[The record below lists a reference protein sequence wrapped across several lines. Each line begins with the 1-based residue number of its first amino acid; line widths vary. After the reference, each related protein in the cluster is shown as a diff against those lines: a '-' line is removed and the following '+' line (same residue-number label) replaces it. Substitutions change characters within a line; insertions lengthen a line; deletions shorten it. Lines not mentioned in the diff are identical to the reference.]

1 MEKFPEL
8 RDQQVVLLRADIN
21 TGIVLDENYVYATN
35 QKQTVYTIFENVDE
49 ALKVAKRIVLERQNV
64 ECGIYGIDEK
74 IILNITPKNVENY

>member
-21 TGIVLDENYVYATN
+21 TGIVLDENYMFATN
-35 QKQTVYTIFENVDE
+35 QKQTVYAIFENADE
-49 ALKVAKRIVLERQNV
+49 ALEVAKCIVLERENV

-74 IILNITPKNVENY
+74 IIFNITSKNVENY